1 MRFMLKSKIH
11 CACVTDT
18 KLYYEGS
25 LSIDTEVMNAADLIP
40 YEMVYV
46 YNINN
51 GERFSTYVLPG
62 KKGEICLNGAAA
74 RKGAIGDNIIITAF
88 TLVKEEKIKTHKPK
102 IVFLDEHNNIVRKEG
117 EKN

>member
-11 CACVTDT
+11 RAKVTDAN
-18 KLYYEGS
+18 LNYEGS
-25 LSIDTEVMNAADLIP
+25 LSIDTELMAAADLIP

-46 YNINN
+46 YNITN

-74 RKGAIGDNIIITAF
+74 RKGAKGDIIIITAY
-88 TLVKEEKIKTHKPK
+88 TLVEESQLKMYKPK
-102 IVFLDEHNNIVRKEG
+102 QVFLDENNAIVRKEG
-117 EKN
+117 